1 VNNLISIYSG
11 TVGSSKSYHATHI
24 GLDWLNSKRH
34 VIANF
39 PIKPPKNLRTKGQIK
54 RWESNNNRWHF
65 NEEITIQYLIAMSIE
80 NGWFGHESKCLLLID
95 EAGIMFN
102 TRDWQTEKNTRT
114 PWIKFLSQS
123 RKFGYDIVFVAQ
135 SDKMIDKQIRGLVE
149 YDVRHFKLNNSF
161 FLSWLSLLKI
171 SLFMYNY
178 KWYQTK
184 LKGNIRIVKY
194 SARIANRYDTMRT
207 FNLEELA
214 DQIEKVY
221 EGKIVPAAVL
231 IQLSVWKQNIFD
243 RNEALKNPMGL
254 QETELIEEEQAG

>member
-1 VNNLISIYSG
+1 MISIYSG

-24 GLDWLNSKRH
+24 GLQWLTNRH

-39 PIKPPKNLRTKGQIK
+39 PILPPKHLNTRGQRK
-54 RWESNNNRWHF
+54 RWEAQEKRWHF
-65 NEEITIQYLIAMSIE
+65 QEEITIQYLVAMSIE
-80 NGWFGHESKCLLLID
+80 HGWYGKESQCLILID

-123 RKFGYDIVFVAQ
+123 RKFGFDVIFVAQ

-149 YDVRHFKLNNSF
+149 YDVKHFKLNNSF
-161 FLSWLSLLKI
+161 FLGWLSLIKI

-214 DQIEKVY
+214 EQIEKVY

-243 RNEALKNPMGL
+243 RKEALRNPLGL
-254 QETELIEEEQAG
+254 ADQEIIEDQIEQVG